1 MDKQKGPSAAAIGLA
16 LMAMTI
22 LGAYL
27 WLRPSTEPLPDFSEI
42 EDIDQRKTAFFSYL
56 APIVVEENERVLA
69 QRARLLELTKQPSEK
84 SFSPLQRRW
93 LRKLAAE
100 YELEWPG
107 ESREQTM
114 ATMLRRIDAVPA
126 SLALIQA
133 AKESGWGQSRF
144 AVKGNN
150 LFGHWCYSP
159 GCGIVPARRSDDAAH
174 EVAAFDSVE
183 QSVERYIN
191 NLNTH
196 PSYQPLRELRQTKR
210 LNGNPLKGLALADGL
225 VLYSERR
232 GDYVRDIKQMLLAN
246 QALIEQAIGEASGE
260 EQKARTNSS

>member
-1 MDKQKGPSAAAIGLA
+1 
-16 LMAMTI
+16 MTI
-22 LGAYL
+22 LGAYW
-27 WLRPSTEPLPDFSEI
+27 WLRPSTEPLPDFSVI
-42 EDIDQRKTAFFSYL
+42 ENIDERKTAFFSYL
-56 APIVVEENERVLA
+56 APIVVEENKRVLA
-69 QRARLLELTKQPSEK
+69 QRARLLELSEQL
-84 SFSPLQRRW
+84 SEDSYSPLQRRW
-93 LRKLAAE
+93 LRQLAAE

-114 ATMLRRIDAVPA
+114 ATMLRRVDAVPA

-144 AVKGNN
+144 AVEGNN

-159 GCGIVPARRSDDAAH
+159 GCGIVPAQRSAEATH
-174 EVAAFDSVE
+174 EVAAFDSVT

-196 PSYQPLRELRQTKR
+196 PSYQPLRDLRQTDR
-210 LNGNPLKGLALADGL
+210 LSGKPLNGLALADGL

-246 QALIEQAIGEASGE
+246 QALIEQAIGDAPGE
-260 EQKARTNSS
+260 EENARTNSS